1 MIPFILG
8 VLSIIATALIVLFT
22 ISTIKVYKL
31 QKEFERMNRDYHDL
45 YNDFIS
51 RLDNTT
57 RNLYD
62 SMSRDR
68 DNIFNMND
76 KIHSRLE
83 QLEQKTKKKK

>member
-8 VLSIIATALIVLFT
+8 VLSIIATALITLFT

-51 RLDNTT
+51 RLDNTA
-57 RNLYD
+57 RNIYD

-68 DNIFNMND
+68 DYASSMND